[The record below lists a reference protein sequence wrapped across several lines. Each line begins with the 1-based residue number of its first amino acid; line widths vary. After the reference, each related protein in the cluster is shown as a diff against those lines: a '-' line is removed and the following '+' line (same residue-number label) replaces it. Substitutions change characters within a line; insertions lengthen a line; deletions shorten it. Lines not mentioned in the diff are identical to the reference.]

1 MLAGSIENSK
11 LVNSKIT
18 IAGNEIGL
26 GGAITA
32 ETLTASLGLSNAMHF
47 IGVATVDIA
56 DGSTTNPVITNYDF
70 TNKKKPGDVIIDK
83 NSSLEYVWTYANKWE
98 RLGIDSGYKVVQTAY
113 ADSDATTNGNSAVY
127 VKSVTQNANGNIT
140 VQKATIANLT
150 INNKTYNG
158 SNAIDVGTIG
168 VAYGGTG
175 ATTFASG
182 QALIGNGTAAIATR
196 EILSKNAAYAF
207 TSTSNKL
214 VTEGSVYFTLPSI
227 NNSHTYT
234 SSTSIYAPT
243 TGGTTGYYLKSA
255 GTNAIP
261 VWTAFTS
268 LTVKTQNLAGTQ
280 STKATYTPSTAA
292 TATITGS
299 DLFETYTFTE
309 SKTLTT
315 SWQDTGIAGSDMAE
329 GSYII
334 QLKTND
340 TAGTGL
346 AHYSEVYTGFLS
358 WDSAATNS
366 TDYDEIVLHKAGHA
380 SNGNNIYLRTTRK
393 ASNGYLTLQICC
405 NKTCTTA
412 SEYTITARRLLT

>member
-11 LVNSKIT
+11 LINSKIT
-18 IAGNEIGL
+18 IAGNDIGL

-47 IGVATVDIA
+47 IGVATVAIT

-70 TNKKKPGDVIIDK
+70 SKKKYGDVIIDK
-83 NSSLEYVWTYANKWE
+83 DSAFEYVWTYANKWE
-98 RLGIDSGYKVVQTAY
+98 RLGIDSGYKTVQTAV
-113 ADSDATTNGNSAVY
+113 ADSDATTSGNSAVY
-127 VKSVTQNANGNIT
+127 VKSITQNANGNIT

-158 SNAIDVGTIG
+158 SGAIDVGTIG

-175 ATTFASG
+175 ATTFTSG
-182 QALIGNGTAAIATR
+182 QALIGNGTAAVSTR
-196 EILSKNAAYAF
+196 ELLDSTGAYAVV
-207 TSTSNKL
+207 STSNKL
-214 VTEGSVYFTLPSI
+214 VTERSIYFTLPSI

-234 SSTSIYAPT
+234 SSTSIYAPN

-255 GTNAIP
+255 GTNATP
-261 VWTAFTS
+261 VWSAFTA
-268 LTVKTQNLAGTQ
+268 LTIKTQNLAGTQ
-280 STKATYTPSTAA
+280 VTKATYTPSEAKTL
-292 TATITGS
+292 TITGS

-315 SWQDTGIAGSDMAE
+315 NWQDTGISGADMAE

-340 TAGTGL
+340 TATTGL

-358 WDSAATNS
+358 WDSASTNS

-393 ASNGYLTLQICC
+393 ASSGYLTLQICC

>member
-47 IGVATVDIA
+47 IGVATVNIA
-56 DGSTTNPVITNYDF
+56 DGSTTDPIITNYDF

-98 RLGIDSGYKVVQTAY
+98 RLGIDSGYKVVQTAV
-113 ADSDATTNGNSAVY
+113 ADANATTNGNSAVY

-175 ATTFASG
+175 TTNFANG
-182 QALIGNGTAAIATR
+182 RALIGNGTAAIATR

-214 VTEGSVYFTLPSI
+214 VTEGSVYFTLPRI

-268 LTVKTQNLAGTQ
+268 LTVKTKNLAGTQ
-280 STKATYTPSTAA
+280 STKATYTPSAAA

-358 WDSAATNS
+358 WDSAATNN
-366 TDYDEIVLHKAGHA
+366 TDYDEIVLHKAGRA

-393 ASNGYLTLQICC
+393 ASDGYLTLQICC

-412 SEYTITARRLLT
+412 SKYTITARRLLT